1 MSLCLGL
8 VACGDDKE
16 DNVVPP
22 ATNNTQ
28 QGNTSQTL
36 PDPEG
41 TVTARITNDG
51 NYKNGIKIE
60 DSGHNYYEH
69 KYHYIYMDNMNN
81 ICIKRDGSSFTPSI
95 VNVGRVSG
103 LSAITIVPTNGF
115 TDEKVAAS
123 EGDGFVIRDYGQ
135 RGTSG
140 GLVNMPLYGYQ
151 TICRMYLASF
161 IRDAFGNI
169 TGATIKYQTGSNWVE
184 KEE

>member
-1 MSLCLGL
+1 MLAMSLCLGL

-60 DSGHNYYEH
+60 D
-69 KYHYIYMDNMNN
+69 
-81 ICIKRDGSSFTPSI
+81 
-95 VNVGRVSG
+95 
-103 LSAITIVPTNGF
+103 
-115 TDEKVAAS
+115 
-123 EGDGFVIRDYGQ
+123 
-135 RGTSG
+135 G
-140 GLVNMPLYGYQ
+140 GYDPM
-151 TICRMYLASF
+151 
-161 IRDAFGNI
+161 
-169 TGATIKYQTGSNWVE
+169 
-184 KEE
+184 